1 MNKVSLGSKTFTL
14 PTPAWLVGTYDA
26 AGKPNVM
33 TAAWGGICCSKPVC
47 MTVSL
52 QKPRHSYAAIMER
65 KAFTINVASEED
77 VAKVDYCG
85 IVSGRDH
92 DKFAACGYTPVKSE
106 LVDAPYVAECPLV
119 VECKLVHVQDL
130 GMHTMFVG
138 EVLDVKV
145 DAAAMKDGKPDA
157 SLIKPIIFAPED
169 RRYFAL
175 GQPIGLGFSIGK
187 EIKRA

>member
-1 MNKVSLGSKTFTL
+1 MKVSIGPKTMAL

-26 AGKPNVM
+26 DGKPNLM

-47 MTVSL
+47 VTVSL
-52 QKPRHSYAAIMER
+52 QKPRFSYAAIMER
-65 KAFTINVASEED
+65 QAYTVNIASEAD

-92 DKFAACGYTPVKSE
+92 DKFAACGFTAVKSD
-106 LVDAPYVAECPLV
+106 LVDAPYVAECPLIL
-119 VECKLVHVQDL
+119 ECKVVHVKDL

-145 DAAAMKDGKPDA
+145 DAAAMKDGKPDPTA
-157 SLIKPIIFAPED
+157 IKPIIFAPED
-169 RRYFAL
+169 RGYYGLGAFL
-175 GQPIGLGFSIGK
+175 GQAFSIGK
-187 EIKRA
+187 EYK

>member
-1 MNKVSLGSKTFTL
+1 MAKVSLGAKTMTL
-14 PTPAWLVGTYDA
+14 PTPAWLIGTYDA
-26 AGKPNVM
+26 AGKPNLM

-65 KAFTINVASEED
+65 KAFTINVAGEAD

-92 DKFAACGYTPVKSE
+92 DKFAACGYTAVKSA
-106 LVDAPYVAECPLV
+106 LVDAPYVGECPLV
-119 VECKLVHVQDL
+119 IECKVIHIQDL
-130 GMHTMFVG
+130 GQHTMFVG

-145 DAAAMKDGKPDA
+145 EETAMKGGKPDPLA
-157 SLIKPIIFAPED
+157 IRPIVFAPED
-169 RRYFAL
+169 RHYY
-175 GQPIGLGFSIGK
+175 GLGVDLGPGWSLGK
-187 EIKRA
+187 AIK

>member
-1 MNKVSLGSKTFTL
+1 MKVSLGPKTMAL

-26 AGKPNVM
+26 NGKPNLM

-47 MTVSL
+47 VTVSL

-65 KAFTINVASEED
+65 KAYTINVASAKD

-85 IVSGRDH
+85 IVSGKNA
-92 DKFAACGYTPVKSE
+92 DKFAACNFTAVKSE

-119 VECKLVHVQDL
+119 LECKVIRVEDL

-138 EVLDVKV
+138 EVMDVKV
-145 DAAAMKDGKPDA
+145 DEAAMKDGKPDPL
-157 SLIKPIIFAPED
+157 LIDPIVYAPED
-169 RRYFAL
+169 RHYYGL
-175 GQPIGLGFSIGK
+175 GANLGLGFSIGK
-187 EIKRA
+187 ELK

>member
-1 MNKVSLGSKTFTL
+1 MKVSLGAKTMAL
-14 PTPAWLVGTYDA
+14 PTPAWLVGSYDA
-26 AGKPNVM
+26 AGKPNLM

-47 MTVSL
+47 LTVSL
-52 QKPRHSYAAIMER
+52 QKPRYSYAALMDR
-65 KAFTINVASEED
+65 RAFTVNIAAAAD

-92 DKFAACGYTPVKSE
+92 DKFATCGYTPVKSE

-119 VECKLVHVQDL
+119 IECKVIHVQDL

-145 DAAAMKDGKPDA
+145 ESLAMKDGKPDPA
-157 SLIKPIIFAPED
+157 AIQPIIFAPEE
-169 RRYFAL
+169 RYYYGLGPQL
-175 GQPIGLGFSIGK
+175 GQAFSIGK
-187 EIKRA
+187 ELK

>member
-1 MNKVSLGSKTFTL
+1 MKVSIGPKTMAL

-26 AGKPNVM
+26 AGKPNLM
-33 TAAWGGICCSKPVC
+33 TVAWGGICCSKPPC
-47 MTVSL
+47 LTVSL
-52 QKPRHSYAAIMER
+52 QKHRHSYAAIVER
-65 KAFTINVASEED
+65 GAYTVSIASEAD

-92 DKFAACGYTPVKSE
+92 DKFAACGFTPVRSD

-119 VECKLVHVQDL
+119 LECKVIRIEDL

-145 DAAAMKDGKPDA
+145 DEAAMKDGKPDPL
-157 SLIKPIIFAPED
+157 LIDPIVYAPED
-169 RRYFAL
+169 RCYYGL
-175 GQPIGLGFSIGK
+175 GANLGLGFSIGK
-187 EIKRA
+187 ELK

>member
-1 MNKVSLGSKTFTL
+1 MKVSISSKTMAL

-26 AGKPNVM
+26 EGKPNLM

-47 MTVSL
+47 VTVSL

-65 KAFTINVASEED
+65 KAYTINVASAKD

-85 IVSGRDH
+85 IVSGKNV
-92 DKFAACGYTPVKSE
+92 DKFAACNFTAVRSE

-119 VECKLVHVQDL
+119 IECKVIRIEDL

-138 EVLDVKV
+138 EVMDVKV
-145 DAAAMKDGKPDA
+145 DEAAMKDGKPDPL
-157 SLIKPIIFAPED
+157 LIDPIVYAPED
-169 RRYFAL
+169 RHYYGL
-175 GQPIGLGFSIGK
+175 GANLGLGFSIGK
-187 EIKRA
+187 ELK

>member
-1 MNKVSLGSKTFTL
+1 MKVSIGSKTMAL

-26 AGKPNVM
+26 EGKPNLM

-47 MTVSL
+47 VTVSL

-65 KAFTINVASEED
+65 KAFTINVASAKD

-85 IVSGRDH
+85 IVSGKNA
-92 DKFAACGYTPVKSE
+92 DKFAACNFTAVKSE

-119 VECKLVHVQDL
+119 LECKVIRIEDL

-145 DAAAMKDGKPDA
+145 DEAAMKDGKPDPL
-157 SLIKPIIFAPED
+157 LIDPIVYAPED
-169 RRYFAL
+169 RHYYGL
-175 GQPIGLGFSIGK
+175 GANLGLGFSIGK
-187 EIKRA
+187 ELK

>member
-1 MNKVSLGSKTFTL
+1 MKVSISSKTMAL

-26 AGKPNVM
+26 EGKPNLM

-47 MTVSL
+47 VTVSL

-65 KAFTINVASEED
+65 KAYTINVASAKD

-85 IVSGRDH
+85 IVSGKNA
-92 DKFAACGYTPVKSE
+92 DKFAACNFTAVRSE

-119 VECKLVHVQDL
+119 LECKVIRVEDL

-138 EVLDVKV
+138 EVMDVKV
-145 DAAAMKDGKPDA
+145 DEAAMKDGKPDPL
-157 SLIKPIIFAPED
+157 LIDPIVYAPED
-169 RRYFAL
+169 RHYYGL
-175 GQPIGLGFSIGK
+175 GANLGLGFSIGK
-187 EIKRA
+187 ELK